1 MSTARVK
8 RADMEEKRYKDLKK
22 LKIDHSSGQTF
33 SLPGKMALLCGVLAA
48 AGGGIFLV
56 TGNFDSAAKPVG
68 VITVNRPSA
77 GDQPALMTAGG
88 YVVAESEVT
97 VSSKVAGRIA
107 TLPVAEG
114 DLVHKGDIIAVL
126 DSEELQVQQEEA
138 RANLE
143 KAALNLKHKQKLYQ
157 RDVAEVKRS
166 RALFKEHLIS
176 PAELDREEKAAVV
189 AELELDQAQSEV
201 EVREK
206 QFDLAGI
213 RAADAMV
220 RAPITGTVIDKIS
233 DVGEMLFPMKTF
245 EGISGSAVVT
255 LADLAVMNVEVDISE
270 DEIKKIHIGNPARI
284 TPDSFPERTYEGE
297 VVAVSPMADR
307 QKNVV
312 PVKVRIKNPDACLK
326 PEMSAKVAFIE
337 QASVAPRGEAGISIP
352 RDAVI
357 ERDGKSIVF
366 VVENGEA
373 CEREVMLG
381 APQGAWVTVAGGVRH
396 GEKLVVEGHAHLQ
409 PHDKVSFQEKAAIGF

>member
-1 MSTARVK
+1 
-8 RADMEEKRYKDLKK
+8 MEEKRYTDLKK
-22 LKIDHSSGQTF
+22 LKIDHPAARGF

-48 AGGGIFLV
+48 AGGGIFLL
-56 TGNFDSAAKPVG
+56 TGNFESAAKPVG

-77 GDQPALMTAGG
+77 GDHPVLMTAGG

-107 TLPVAEG
+107 SLPVAEG
-114 DLVHKGDIIAVL
+114 DLVRKGDIIAVL

-138 RANLE
+138 GANLE
-143 KAALNLKHKQKLYQ
+143 KAALNLKHKQKLYE
-157 RDVAEVKRS
+157 RDVAEVKRR
-166 RALFKEHLIS
+166 RALFKERLIS

-206 QFDLAGI
+206 QLDLARI

-220 RAPITGTVIDKIS
+220 RAPITGTVIDKLS

-255 LADLAVMNVEVDISE
+255 LADLAVMNVEVDINE
-270 DEIKKIHIGNPARI
+270 DEIKKVHIGDPARI
-284 TPDSFPERTYEGE
+284 TPDSFPEKTYEGE
-297 VVAVSPMADR
+297 VAAISPMADR

-337 QASVAPRGEAGISIP
+337 QASVAPREEAGISIP

-373 CEREVMLG
+373 CEREVLLG
-381 APQGAWVTVAGGVRH
+381 APQGAWVTVEGVRH
-396 GEKLVVEGHAHLQ
+396 GEKLVVEGHAHLR
-409 PHDKVSFQEKAAIGF
+409 PHEKVSFQEKTAIGL

>member
-1 MSTARVK
+1 
-8 RADMEEKRYKDLKK
+8 
-22 LKIDHSSGQTF
+22 
-33 SLPGKMALLCGVLAA
+33 
-48 AGGGIFLV
+48 
-56 TGNFDSAAKPVG
+56 
-68 VITVNRPSA
+68 
-77 GDQPALMTAGG
+77 
-88 YVVAESEVT
+88 VAESEVT

-107 TLPVAEG
+107 SLTVAEG

-166 RALFKEHLIS
+166 RALFQEHLIS

-201 EVREK
+201 DVREK
-206 QFDLAGI
+206 QFDLARI
-213 RAADAMV
+213 RTADAMV

-245 EGISGSAVVT
+245 EGISGSAVAT
-255 LADLAVMNVEVDISE
+255 LADLAVMNVEVDINE
-270 DEIKKIHIGNPARI
+270 DEIKKIHIGDPARI
-284 TPDSFPERTYEGE
+284 TPDSFPEKTYEGE

-337 QASVAPRGEAGISIP
+337 QASVAPREEAGISIP

-381 APQGAWVTVAGGVRH
+381 APQGAWVTVEGGMRH
-396 GEKLVVEGHAHLQ
+396 GEKLVVEGLAHLR
-409 PHDKVSFQEKAAIGF
+409 PHDKVSFQEKTAIGF